1 MKGDRNDH
9 ELAKEIS
16 ALTSEICGYRQ
27 ERKNEF
33 DWLRSQCG
41 LATKQDLD
49 RMKECILMKLSELKT
64 EVAGIRAQ
72 VTKIWQEQQNKY
84 DALVIEF
91 NTLKASLDNAELPA
105 DVVTDLT
112 EFKAQLQA
120 FDDTIPDTTA

>member
-1 MKGDRNDH
+1 MEK
-9 ELAKEIS
+9 
-16 ALTSEICGYRQ
+16 
-27 ERKNEF
+27 
-33 DWLRSQCG
+33 
-41 LATKQDLD
+41 
-49 RMKECILMKLSELKT
+49 CILMKLSELKT